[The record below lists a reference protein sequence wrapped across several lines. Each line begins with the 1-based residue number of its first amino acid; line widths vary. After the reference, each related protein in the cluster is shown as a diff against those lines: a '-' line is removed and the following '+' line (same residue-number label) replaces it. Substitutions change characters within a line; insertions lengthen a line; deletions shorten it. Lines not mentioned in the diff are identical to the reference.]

1 MIVLGNLSFA
11 IELKKSPE
19 LNPFNTKYPTLKMT
33 VKTASFKPVIPAESR
48 KIRIMSSRINK

>member
-1 MIVLGNLSFA
+1 MMVSGNLSFV

-19 LNPFNTKYPTLKMT
+19 LNPFNTKYHTLKMT
-33 VKTASFKPVIPAESR
+33 AKTASFKPVIPAESR

>member
-1 MIVLGNLSFA
+1 MMVPGNLSFV

-33 VKTASFKPVIPAESR
+33 VKTTSFKPVIPAESR
-48 KIRIMSSRINK
+48 KIRIMRKRINK

>member
-1 MIVLGNLSFA
+1 MMVPGNLSFA

-19 LNPFNTKYPTLKMT
+19 LNPFNTKYPTIRAA
-33 VKTASFKPVIPAESR
+33 VKIASFKPVIPVESR